1 MKQYNDLKEAL
12 TDLRIISH
20 SWTDLDEVYETLQD
34 VKKYLRTCVFTDE
47 LFDLYDEVTISLMIL
62 VDEVDEIGF
71 DGRIFTNALTRF
83 GFEDFTR
90 DNYCK

>member
-34 VKKYLRTCVFTDE
+34 VKKYLRTCVLTDE
-47 LFDLYDEVTISLMIL
+47 LFDLYDEVSLSIIDIEDSVETVL
-62 VDEVDEIGF
+62 F
-71 DGRIFTNALTRF
+71 DGRIFTSALTRF

-90 DNYCK
+90 DDYCK

>member
-1 MKQYNDLKEAL
+1 MKTYNDLKEAL

-34 VKKYLRTCVFTDE
+34 VKKYLRTCVLTDE
-47 LFDLYDEVTISLMIL
+47 LFDLYDEVSLSIIDIEDSVETVL
-62 VDEVDEIGF
+62 F
-71 DGRIFTNALTRF
+71 DGRIFTSALTRF

-90 DNYCK
+90 DDYCK